1 MLIDWYTVGA
11 QAVNF
16 LILVWL
22 LKRFLYKP
30 VLAAIDAREKRI
42 AAELQQAAT
51 ARAQAQ
57 KERDDLRQ
65 QNESLQGQ
73 REELVRR
80 ATVDAGAQRQRLLDA
95 ARQESRELRSK
106 LMDAVREE
114 RAELNFEVVTRTRQ
128 EVFALARKT
137 LADLA
142 GTTLE
147 DRMLEVFI
155 RRMQQMSD
163 VQKLE
168 VVPPARVL
176 SAAPASAAEGLAP
189 AILRSA
195 FELSPAQRVNI
206 TAALK
211 EWPCK
216 GAALNFEASPDLI
229 SGLELTVDGRKL
241 SWNVAAYLTSLE
253 ERAKTLLDVASE
265 SAPIPVTAVQ
275 DAA

>member
-1 MLIDWYTVGA
+1 MLIDWFTVGA

-30 VLAAIDAREKRI
+30 VLAAIDAREKKI
-42 AAELQQAAT
+42 AGELQQAAT
-51 ARAQAQ
+51 TKAQAQ
-57 KERDDLRQ
+57 KERDDLRV
-65 QNESLQGQ
+65 QNESLQQQ
-73 REELVRR
+73 RAELLRQ
-80 ATVDAGAQRQRLLDA
+80 ATVDARAQRQHLLDA
-95 ARQESRELRSK
+95 ARKESEELRSK
-106 LMDAVREE
+106 LMDAVTDE
-114 RAELNFEVVTRTRQ
+114 RAELNLELVTRTRQ

-137 LADLA
+137 LTDLA

-155 RRMQQMSD
+155 RRMQQMTA
-163 VQKLE
+163 VQKSE
-168 VVPPARVL
+168 AVPPVRVL
-176 SAAPASAAEGLAP
+176 SAATDSAAEGRAP
-189 AILRSA
+189 ALLRSA

-206 TAALK
+206 AAALQ

-216 GAALNFEASPDLI
+216 GATLNFETSPDLI

-241 SWNVAAYLTSLE
+241 SWNVAAHLACLE

-265 SAPIPVTAVQ
+265 SAPIPVTTVQ

>member
-30 VLAAIDAREKRI
+30 VLAAIDAREKKI
-42 AAELQQAAT
+42 AAELQLAAT
-51 ARAQAQ
+51 ARVQSQ
-57 KERDDLRQ
+57 KERDDLQQ

-73 REELVRR
+73 RDELIRR
-80 ATVDAGAQRQRLLDA
+80 ATADAGVQRQHLLDA
-95 ARQESRELRSK
+95 ARQESQELRSK
-106 LMDAVREE
+106 LMGAVRDE
-114 RAELNFEVVTRTRQ
+114 RAELNLEVVTRTRQ
-128 EVFALARKT
+128 EVFAFARRT

-142 GTTLE
+142 DTTLE

-155 RRMQQMSD
+155 RRMQQMND
-163 VQKLE
+163 VQKSE
-168 VVPPARVL
+168 VLPPARAVF
-176 SAAPASAAEGLAP
+176 AATAAAEGLAP

-195 FELSPAQRVNI
+195 FELSPAQRVN
-206 TAALK
+206 TAAALK

-216 GAALNFEASPDLI
+216 GAALNFETSPDLI

-241 SWNVAAYLTSLE
+241 SWNVAAHLASLE